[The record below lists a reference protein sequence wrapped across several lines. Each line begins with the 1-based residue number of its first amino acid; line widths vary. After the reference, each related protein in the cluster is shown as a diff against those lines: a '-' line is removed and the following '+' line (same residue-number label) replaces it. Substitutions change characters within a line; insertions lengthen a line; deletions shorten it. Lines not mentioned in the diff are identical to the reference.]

1 MADAP
6 LTLRIP
12 LLTIPIGIPSAF
24 TVFSRHFSLQR
35 YGEAGQ
41 KPMNRLRICIKIYSS
56 LPQIANTIWVFRN
69 FNLIFLGQ

>member
-1 MADAP
+1 MADTR
-6 LTLRIP
+6 LTLRIS

-41 KPMNRLRICIKIYSS
+41 EPMNRLRIGIKIYSS
-56 LPQIANTIWVFRN
+56 LPQIAY
-69 FNLIFLGQ
+69 NLGIP

>member
-12 LLTIPIGIPSAF
+12 LLTIPTGHPSAF
-24 TVFSRHFSLQR
+24 TVSSRHFSVQR

-41 KPMNRLRICIKIYSS
+41 KPMNRLRIGIKIYSS
-56 LPQIANTIWVFRN
+56 LPQITY
-69 FNLIFLGQ
+69 NLGIP

>member
-12 LLTIPIGIPSAF
+12 LLTIPTGHPSAF
-24 TVFSRHFSLQR
+24 TVSLRHFSVQR

-41 KPMNRLRICIKIYSS
+41 KPMNRLRIGIKIYSS
-56 LPQIANTIWVFRN
+56 LPQIAYTIWVFRN

>member
-12 LLTIPIGIPSAF
+12 LLTIPIGHPSAL

-41 KPMNRLRICIKIYSS
+41 KPMNRLRIGIKIYSS
-56 LPQIANTIWVFRN
+56 LPQIAKY
-69 FNLIFLGQ
+69 NLGIP

>member
-12 LLTIPIGIPSAF
+12 LLTIPTKHPSAF
-24 TVFSRHFSLQR
+24 TVSLRHFSLQR

-41 KPMNRLRICIKIYSS
+41 EPMNKLRIGIKIYSS
-56 LPQIANTIWVFRN
+56 LPQIAY
-69 FNLIFLGQ
+69 NLGIP